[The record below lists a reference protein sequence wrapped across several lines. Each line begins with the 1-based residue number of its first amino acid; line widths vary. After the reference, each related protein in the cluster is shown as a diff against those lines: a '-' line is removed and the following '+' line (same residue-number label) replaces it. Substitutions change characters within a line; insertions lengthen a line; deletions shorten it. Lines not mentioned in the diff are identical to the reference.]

1 MASNN
6 SMKLTGSISPKTRK
20 TPQNTMVIS
29 LPSGASGERLRK
41 SLNSIARKES
51 RSLSNMISVILSE
64 YVENIKNG
72 HR

>member
-1 MASNN
+1 
-6 SMKLTGSISPKTRK
+6 
-20 TPQNTMVIS
+20 MVIS
-29 LPSGASGERLRK
+29 LPSGASGERLKK